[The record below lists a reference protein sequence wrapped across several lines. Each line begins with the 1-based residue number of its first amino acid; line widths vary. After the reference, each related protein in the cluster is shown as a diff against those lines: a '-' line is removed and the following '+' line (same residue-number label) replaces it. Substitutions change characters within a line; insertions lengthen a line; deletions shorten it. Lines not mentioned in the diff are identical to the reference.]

1 LPAVGSVAPDFEL
14 VDQHGTPVRLSSFRG
29 ARTVVLVFYPWSL
42 SRTCT
47 GELRVLRDD
56 LSSFQNDDV
65 QLLAVS
71 IDSKHVQRTFAERE
85 SLDFPLLA
93 DFWPHGGVARQ
104 YGVFDEVAG
113 VALRGSFV
121 IDREGLVRWSVL
133 HGIPEARD
141 ATEYRRVLA
150 ELR

>member
-47 GELRVLRDD
+47 GELQVLRDD
-56 LSSFQNDDV
+56 LSSFQNDDA